1 MRNGPQAS
9 GDHQNLWHKKV
20 QIPLTQR
27 CNVRNENYNSNTR
40 NHLWCYDMLHTVLNI
55 SLT

>member
-9 GDHQNLWHKKV
+9 ADHQNLWHKKV